1 MMLNLYVQQHQWIVC
16 ALLSGVALMLIFC
29 LTYAAMWRPRGTEA
43 ESANTKVKDA
53 GTLLESFLSIV
64 PWVLILLML
73 ASASFTVVTLVMKTC
88 KPPNW

>member
-1 MMLNLYVQQHQWIVC
+1 MMLNLYVQQHQWIVV

-29 LTYAAMWRPRGTEA
+29 LTYAAMWRPRGTE
-43 ESANTKVKDA
+43 EQSEEIKVQDA
-53 GTLLESFLSIV
+53 GTFIKSFLSIV

-73 ASASFTVVTLVMKTC
+73 ASASFTVITLVMKTC